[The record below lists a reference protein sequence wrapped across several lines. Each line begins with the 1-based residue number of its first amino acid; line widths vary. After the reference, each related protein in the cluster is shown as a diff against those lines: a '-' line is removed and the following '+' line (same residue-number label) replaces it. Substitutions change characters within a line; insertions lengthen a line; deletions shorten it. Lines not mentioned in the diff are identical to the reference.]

1 MFAKV
6 TKALL
11 TPVYVSETFGF
22 MKFEKKL
29 LEGSLLARYKR
40 FFADVDYNGEKITI
54 HVPNTGSLK
63 TVIEKDPTQPQKCWF
78 SLHGD
83 ETKKLK
89 GTLEAVQT
97 SEGAWVGV
105 NTSNPNRVVTEA
117 IQNAITSGQPFFK
130 EWTEYNFYKPEF
142 KISKE
147 TRLDGAFFF
156 KESDLENPNS
166 KKHFIEIKN
175 TTFRSIVNKKPH
187 AQFPDAV
194 TERGQKHIQE
204 MMQLMKQGH
213 KCELIFA
220 VQRNDVDFFSPCDL
234 DPDYVQL
241 LKQAANQG
249 LIISPLL
256 VDISRDE
263 VKLTNKK
270 LDIVF

>member
-1 MFAKV
+1 MEQ
-6 TKALL
+6 L
-11 TPVYVSETFGF
+11 TA

-29 LEGSLLARYKR
+29 HEGILHSRYKR
-40 FFADVDYNGEKITI
+40 FFADVELDGEKFTI

-63 TVIEKDPTQPQKCWF
+63 AVIEKNPAQPQKCWF

-83 ETKKLK
+83 ATKKLK

-97 SEGAWVGV
+97 EEGAWVGV

-117 IQNAITSGQPFFK
+117 IQNAIESGQPFLK
-130 EWTEYNFYKPEF
+130 EWSEYSFYKPEY

-147 TRLDGAFFF
+147 TRLDGVFLF
-156 KESDLENPNS
+156 KQIDLDNPKA

-175 TTFRSIVNKKPH
+175 TTFRSKIEKKPH

-194 TERGQKHIQE
+194 TERGQKHVQE
-204 MMQLMKQGH
+204 MMHLMQQGH

-234 DPDYVQL
+234 DPDYVKL
-241 LKQAANQG
+241 LKKAFKEG
-249 LIISPLL
+249 LIISPLI
-256 VDISRDE
+256 VDITRDE
-263 VKLTNKK
+263 VKLTTKK
-270 LDIVF
+270 LDIIL